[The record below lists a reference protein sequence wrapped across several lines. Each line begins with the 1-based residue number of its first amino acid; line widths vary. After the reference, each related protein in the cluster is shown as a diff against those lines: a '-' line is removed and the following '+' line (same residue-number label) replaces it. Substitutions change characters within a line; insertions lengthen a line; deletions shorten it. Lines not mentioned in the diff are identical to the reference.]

1 MNAFLKSRPD
11 VLASE
16 LAKNKQATRNKSLD
30 NQQQT
35 PMQSKEKS
43 NGVNREKANRSTNAR
58 SPTFSSA
65 QQNAQGEKSSKGK
78 RTPTPPKQIHANNR
92 TNGCCPPPDGNGG
105 VVTASSGTVGGFC
118 SSSSSSSSS
127 TNSLSGSSGSN
138 TTMMGGMTASSSTGE
153 IPIFTHEF
161 LDHNRAYDLELKA
174 LRKSKTDLEQQNA
187 VLEKYVENMKCGIN
201 KLVSENDEMEQKNN
215 NLEIYLD
222 KLKRKLAQ
230 ALSALPLPSAP
241 NGATVDNIDVYMQEL
256 YRMSTAN
263 THGPATLNKAKDIIR
278 KLDLH
283 IQL

>member
-1 MNAFLKSRPD
+1 M
-11 VLASE
+11 ASE
-16 LAKNKQATRNKSLD
+16 LARNKQTTRKSSD

-35 PMQSKEKS
+35 PIQSKEKL
-43 NGVNREKANRSTNAR
+43 NGNNREKANRSSNAR

-65 QQNAQGEKSSKGK
+65 QHNIQGEKLSKGK
-78 RTPTPPKQIHANNR
+78 RTPTPPKQNHANNR
-92 TNGCCPPPDGNGG
+92 TNGCCPPPDGSAGT
-105 VVTASSGTVGGFC
+105 VSSNIAGVGGFC

-138 TTMMGGMTASSSTGE
+138 TAAMLGAMMASSNSGE

-161 LDHNRAYDLELKA
+161 LDHNRTYDLELKA

-187 VLEKYVENMKCGIN
+187 ILEKYVENMKCGVD
-201 KLVSENDEMEQKNN
+201 KLISENDELQQKNHH
-215 NLEIYLD
+215 LQLYLD

-241 NGATVDNIDVYMQEL
+241 NGATVDNIDIYMQEL